1 MTALREQHNLN
12 SWGKSGPL
20 KIGDVAVIC
29 LEEKTRGKWS
39 LGILEELFEGRDG
52 PVQAVK
58 LRAGKTSLER
68 SIQHLYPLEL
78 TCDNVAEG
86 AAAPTDLKAEAPV
99 FRPWRDAV
107 VAANFME
114 DGEL

>member
-86 AAAPTDLKAEAPV
+86 AAAPV

-107 VAANFME
+107 VAANFIE